1 MVGTVRNDSYRVCLM
16 VGRLPQRMVRLE
28 FPSRVPRDSLL
39 RKSDLRFTVPPF
51 IISPH
56 SNHKGQIMKVS
67 SKLLAVLCLVS
78 ALALAGLAQTAA
90 PPTPAATPATPST
103 PTPGPT
109 PLTAAE
115 RETALKSLQATR
127 DAFLKSI
134 DGLSEAQWTFK
145 PAPDRWSVAEVAE
158 HITVSE
164 GSIFGIVEKQ
174 IMTSPVAPEKRAQVV
189 GKDEIVLQKVP
200 DRSHKAQA
208 PEFLKPTN
216 RFATRAELIKA
227 FEERRKATMDYVRT
241 TNDDLRDHFFAHPL
255 LGELDGYQW
264 ILLISAHSERHTKQ
278 IEEVKVDPNY
288 PKN

>member
-1 MVGTVRNDSYRVCLM
+1 
-16 VGRLPQRMVRLE
+16 
-28 FPSRVPRDSLL
+28 
-39 RKSDLRFTVPPF
+39 
-51 IISPH
+51 
-56 SNHKGQIMKVS
+56 MKNS
-67 SKLLAVLCLVS
+67 SKLFAAACLVF
-78 ALALAGLAQTAA
+78 ALALAVHAQTATTA
-90 PPTPAATPATPST
+90 SPAATPTTDSM
-103 PTPGPT
+103 PTPG

-115 RETALKSLQATR
+115 RETALKSLQATH

-134 DGLSEAQWTFK
+134 DGLSDAQWKFK

-158 HITVSE
+158 HITVAE
-164 GSIFGIVEKQ
+164 GSIFELVEKQ
-174 IMTSPVAPEKRAQVV
+174 VMTSPLTPEKRAKVV

-200 DRSHKAQA
+200 DRSHKVQA

-216 RFATRAELIKA
+216 RFATREELVKA

-255 LGELDGYQW
+255 LGDLDAYQW

-278 IEEVKVDPNY
+278 IEEVKADPNY